1 MTSINHH
8 FATWNVC
15 YSSIFT
21 LQIIYVGF
29 IKEKDKCYYRSILQ
43 KKCNDKFKLIIEKK
57 TLINENVLW
66 KYLSLSKYHQFRLH
80 LKQIIFNENRYDNN
94 DMNFIFVSMKNK
106 CSDMKQFSLDPC
118 SFVFPIQSRHLVG
131 CSVIGYRL

>member
-80 LKQIIFNENRYDNN
+80 LKQIIFNENRYSLQWHELYFCVNEKQ
-94 DMNFIFVSMKNK
+94 MFWHETIFTGSMFF
-106 CSDMKQFSLDPC
+106 CFSH
-118 SFVFPIQSRHLVG
+118 PIKTLGWVLSYWL
-131 CSVIGYRL
+131 